1 MNIVA
6 QVILPLALASIM
18 FAMGLGLVPADFARV
33 VKQPRAFTLGAL
45 MQVIALPL
53 VGLAFAAFWTDVPYL
68 AVGIMLLAA
77 CPGGMTSNLLTHI
90 GRGDVALSITLT
102 AVISLLGMLTVP
114 LILEFALHH
123 YMGADAPPL
132 PLAKSII
139 GVFVLTTVP
148 VALGM
153 FIKAKAPRFAET
165 VEKQSRTMAGA
176 IFVLVMIGAVISER
190 ERLLAH
196 LDGLLVTMI
205 VFNILMMVL
214 AALVARLGRVTRP
227 QRIAITLECGLQ
239 NGTLA
244 VVVAGTMLGRIEFA
258 IPAALY
264 SIWMFV
270 SAAVYIM
277 IVNKTRPRS
286 LAESPAESPAE

>member
-1 MNIVA
+1 MNVVS
-6 QVILPLALASIM
+6 QVVLPLALGIIM
-18 FAMGLGLVPADFARV
+18 FAMGLGLVPADFGRV
-33 VKQPRAFTLGAL
+33 AKQPRAFTLGAL

-53 VGLAFAAFWTDVPYL
+53 VGLAFASMWTDVPYL

-90 GRGDVALSITLT
+90 ARGDVALSITLT

-114 LILEFALHH
+114 IILDYALTT

-132 PLAKSII
+132 PLGKSII

-148 VALGM
+148 VVLGM
-153 FIKAKAPRFAET
+153 AVKAKAPKFAAA
-165 VEKQSRTMAGA
+165 VEQRSRAA
-176 IFVLVMIGAVISER
+176 SAVIFALVMIGAVLSER

-196 LDGLLVTMI
+196 LDGLLVSMI
-205 VFNILMMVL
+205 GFNLVMMAL
-214 AALVARLGRVTRP
+214 AATLAYVARLPRP
-227 QRIAITLECGLQ
+227 QQTAITLECGLQ

-244 VVVAGTMLGRIEFA
+244 VVVAGTMLGHIEIA

-270 SAAVYIM
+270 SATAYIGLERRRAR
-277 IVNKTRPRS
+277 T
-286 LAESPAESPAE
+286 AET

>member
-1 MNIVA
+1 MLT
-6 QVILPLALASIM
+6 QVVLPLALAVIM

-33 VKQPRAFTLGAL
+33 FKKPSGFTIGAL
-45 MQVIALPL
+45 MQVVALPWIGY
-53 VGLAFAAFWTDVPYL
+53 VFASQWTDVPYL

-102 AVISLLGMLTVP
+102 AVISLAGMLTVP
-114 LILEFALHH
+114 LILGFALDT
-123 YMGADAPPL
+123 YMGAQAPPL
-132 PLAKSII
+132 PLGRSIL

-148 VALGM
+148 VILGM
-153 FIKAKAPRFAET
+153 LVKAKAPKFAAS
-165 VEKQSRTMAGA
+165 VEKRSRTLSAVIFAIVMA
-176 IFVLVMIGAVISER
+176 GAVISEKD
-190 ERLLAH
+190 RLLAH

-205 VFNILMMVL
+205 AFNVVMMLL
-214 AALVARLGRVTRP
+214 AAAVARLGKLP
-227 QRIAITLECGLQ
+227 SKQQIAITLECGLQ

-244 VVVAGTMLGRIEFA
+244 VVVAGSMLERLDFA

-270 SAAVYIM
+270 SAVGYILV
-277 IVNKTRPRS
+277 VNKTRTDDPD
-286 LAESPAESPAE
+286 APDPQPA

>member
-1 MNIVA
+1 MNVVT
-6 QVILPLALASIM
+6 QVILPLALAAIM

-33 VKQPRAFTLGAL
+33 VKEPRAFTLGAL
-45 MQVIALPL
+45 MQVVALPL
-53 VGLAFAAFWTDVPYL
+53 VGLAFAALWTDVPYL

-90 GRGDVALSITLT
+90 ARGDVALSITLT

-114 LILEFALHH
+114 LILGYALTA

-132 PLAKSII
+132 PLGKSIL

-148 VALGM
+148 VVIGM
-153 FIKAKAPRFAET
+153 LIKAKAPAFAAA
-165 VEKQSRTMAGA
+165 VEKRSRAA
-176 IFVLVMIGAVISER
+176 SAVIFAVVMIGAVLSER

-205 VFNILMMVL
+205 AFNVVMML
-214 AALVARLGRVTRP
+214 IAAAVARLGRVTPP
-227 QRIAITLECGLQ
+227 QQIAITLECGLQ

-244 VVVAGTMLGRIEFA
+244 VVVAGTMLDRIDFA

-270 SAAVYIM
+270 SALGYIAV
-277 IVNKTRPRS
+277 VNKTRKDQ
-286 LAESPAESPAE
+286 PA

>member
-1 MNIVA
+1 MLT
-6 QVILPLALASIM
+6 QVVLPLALGLIM

-33 VKQPRAFTLGAL
+33 VKEPRGFTIGAL

-53 VGLAFAAFWTDVPYL
+53 VGYAFASQWTDVPYL

-102 AVISLLGMLTVP
+102 AVISLAGMLTVP
-114 LILEFALHH
+114 LILGFALDT
-123 YMGADAPPL
+123 YMGEAAPPL
-132 PLAKSII
+132 PLGKAIL

-148 VALGM
+148 VLLGM
-153 FIKAKAPRFAET
+153 LVKAKAAGFAAV
-165 VEKQSRTMAGA
+165 VEKRSRTASGVIFGLVMVGA
-176 IFVLVMIGAVISER
+176 IISEK

-196 LDGLLVTMI
+196 LDGLLLTMV
-205 VFNILMMVL
+205 VFNLVMMLL
-214 AALVARLGRVTRP
+214 AAGLARLGKLP
-227 QRIAITLECGLQ
+227 SKQQIAITLECGLQ

-244 VVVAGTMLGRIEFA
+244 VVVAGTMLDRMDFA

-270 SAAVYIM
+270 SAIGYIM
-277 IVNKTRPRS
+277 IANKLRTDDPEPQR
-286 LAESPAESPAE
+286 A

>member
-1 MNIVA
+1 MNVVS
-6 QVILPLALASIM
+6 QVILPLALAAIM

-33 VKQPRAFTLGAL
+33 VKEPRAFTLGAL
-45 MQVIALPL
+45 MQVVALPL
-53 VGLAFAAFWTDVPYL
+53 VGLAFATFWTDVPYL

-90 GRGDVALSITLT
+90 ARGDVALSITLT

-114 LILEFALHH
+114 LILGYALTA

-132 PLAKSII
+132 PIGKAIL

-153 FIKAKAPRFAET
+153 AVKAKAPVFADA
-165 VEKQSRTMAGA
+165 VEKRSRTAAAVIFA
-176 IFVLVMIGAVISER
+176 IVMIGAIISER
-190 ERLLAH
+190 ARLLAH

-205 VFNILMMVL
+205 VFNVVMMLL
-214 AALVARLGRVTRP
+214 AAAVARLGRVTPP
-227 QRIAITLECGLQ
+227 QQIAITLECGLQ

-270 SAAVYIM
+270 SAIGYIAV
-277 IVNKTRPRS
+277 VNKTRNDK
-286 LAESPAESPAE
+286 AA

>member
-1 MNIVA
+1 MLT
-6 QVILPLALASIM
+6 QVVLPLALALIM

-33 VKQPRAFTLGAL
+33 IKKPAGFTLGAL

-53 VGLAFAAFWTDVPYL
+53 VGYAFAMQWTEVPYL

-102 AVISLLGMLTVP
+102 AVISLAGMLTVP
-114 LILEFALHH
+114 LILGFALDT
-123 YMGADAPPL
+123 YMGQDAPPL

-139 GVFVLTTVP
+139 GVFGLTTVP
-148 VALGM
+148 VMLGM
-153 FIKAKAPRFAET
+153 LVKAKAPDFAAA
-165 VEKQSRTMAGA
+165 VEKHSRTASGVIFAVVMVGA
-176 IFVLVMIGAVISER
+176 IISEK

-196 LDGLLVTMI
+196 LDGLLLT
-205 VFNILMMVL
+205 MVL
-214 AALVARLGRVTRP
+214 FNVAMMLLAAVVARLGKLP
-227 QRIAITLECGLQ
+227 SKQQIAITLECGLQ

-244 VVVAGTMLGRIEFA
+244 VVVAGTMLDRLDFA
-258 IPAALY
+258 MPAALY

-270 SAAVYIM
+270 SAIGYI
-277 IVNKTRPRS
+277 IVVNKTRGDDPD
-286 LAESPAESPAE
+286 APEPA